1 MEKNVDK
8 FLEALA
14 SSAPTPGGGGAAA
27 LCGALAIALGN
38 MVGNLTLGK
47 KKYVA
52 VQEDIAALNTKAEAL
67 RADFVALIDADAEAF
82 APLSKAYG
90 IPKDD
95 PMRADVM
102 ETALLK
108 AVQPPMEI
116 MRKCVKALDVIS
128 EYAAKGSALAI
139 SDAGCAAALAR
150 AAADAAALNVR
161 INTKSMT
168 DHKVANHLNVEAN
181 SLVMHCN
188 LVAGEIYDAVY
199 GRLADV

>member
-8 FLEALA
+8 FLETLA

-47 KKYVA
+47 KKYA
-52 VQEDIAALNTKAEAL
+52 DVQEDIAALNEKAETL
-67 RADFVALIDADAEAF
+67 RKDFVALIDADAEAF
-82 APLSKAYG
+82 KPLSEAYG

-102 ETALLK
+102 ESALLK

-116 MRKCVKALDVIS
+116 MRKCVKALEVIS
-128 EYAAKGSALAI
+128 EYATKGSALAI

-188 LVAGEIYDAVY
+188 LVAEEIYDTVY
-199 GRLADV
+199 GGLAYV

>member
-8 FLEALA
+8 FLADLA

-47 KKYVA
+47 KKYA
-52 VQEDIAALNTKAEAL
+52 GVQEDIQSLNAKAEAI

-82 APLSKAYG
+82 APLSRAYG
-90 IPKDD
+90 IPKDN
-95 PMRADVM
+95 PKRTELM
-102 ETALLK
+102 EAALLK
-108 AVQPPMEI
+108 AAQPPMEI
-116 MRKCVKALDVIS
+116 MRKCVKALEVIS
-128 EYAAKGSALAI
+128 EYATKGSALAI

-188 LVAGEIYDAVY
+188 LVAEEIYDTVY
-199 GRLADV
+199 GGLAYV

>member
-1 MEKNVDK
+1 MEKNIDK

-47 KKYVA
+47 KKYA
-52 VQEDIAALNTKAEAL
+52 DVQEDIKALNEKAEAL

-95 PMRADVM
+95 PERAEVM

-116 MRKCVKALDVIS
+116 MRKCVKALEVIS
-128 EYAAKGSALAI
+128 EYAAKGSVLAI
-139 SDAGCAAALAR
+139 SDAGCAAALAK
-150 AAADAAALNVR
+150 AAADAAALNVF

-188 LVAGEIYDAVY
+188 LVAEEIYDTVY
-199 GRLADV
+199 GGLAYV